1 MLKRF
6 PFLLILSLLVFHS
19 CGRDDDNSS
28 IPEEE
33 VALARNFSTR
43 LDNDLL
49 VEGNECKGGETT
61 EFDMQT
67 YTCEVG
73 QWLMV
78 LDNQNICTDDGVC
91 TEIYVAPVIGVL
103 ESIDNPDDDYIYNVI
118 QPVSPVSEKQQEVIR
133 NVYVRYDFNGN
144 TEAVKRLR

>member
-1 MLKRF
+1 MLNRF
-6 PFLLILSLLVFHS
+6 PFLIILSLFVYS
-19 CGRDDDNSS
+19 CGSDDDSSS

-61 EFDMQT
+61 EFDTRT
-67 YTCEVG
+67 YTCQVG

-78 LDNQNICTDDGVC
+78 LDNQNICTDDGAC
-91 TEIYVAPVIGVL
+91 TEIYVSPVIAL
-103 ESIDNPDDDYIYNVI
+103 LKSIDNPDDDYIYNVI
-118 QPVSPVSEKQQEVIR
+118 QPVSPVSEKQLEVIR
-133 NVYVRYDFNGN
+133 DVYVRYDFNGN